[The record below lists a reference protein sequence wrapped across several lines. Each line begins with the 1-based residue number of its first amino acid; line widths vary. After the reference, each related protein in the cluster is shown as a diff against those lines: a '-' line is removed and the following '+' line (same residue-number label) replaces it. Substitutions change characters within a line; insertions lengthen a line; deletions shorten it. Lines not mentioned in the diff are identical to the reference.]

1 MTPRWSSFLLVKVI
15 ANKADDHLNVLV
27 AGNDVRTSACFFSE
41 QAAAHDRDQRGDD
54 EKVEQR
60 EIFSYD

>member
-1 MTPRWSSFLLVKVI
+1 MTPRWPSFLFVKVI
-15 ANKADDHLNVLV
+15 ANKADDNLNVLV
-27 AGNDVRTSACFFSE
+27 AGDDVQISACLFSE
-41 QAAAHDRDQRGDD
+41 QPAAHDRDQRGDD

>member
-1 MTPRWSSFLLVKVI
+1 VVQVI
-15 ANKADDHLNVLV
+15 ANKADDHLNVVV
-27 AGNDVRTSACFFSE
+27 AGGDLQISACLFSE
-41 QAAAHDRDQRGDD
+41 QPAAHDRDQRGDD